1 MSRSMASASAKNTSI
16 NHKYQQT
23 TPTIEASLRA
33 GVVIGH
39 RMSQNRAQ
47 QEENHHNESP
57 TQLIESPRNK

>member
-1 MSRSMASASAKNTSI
+1 MAMASAKNTSI

-39 RMSQNRAQ
+39 RMNPNRAQ
-47 QEENHHNESP
+47 QEENHDESP